1 MGYNLLLL
9 LAAAIWGSG
18 FVAQSL
24 GMKDLGP
31 FGFTGARFLVGSAS
45 LVPLC
50 LYFYKKGKFA
60 GLTIKDILIAGLP
73 VGCLLFIAISFQQ
86 VGLKFTTA
94 GNAGFITS
102 LYVILVP
109 ILGIFIKKKTN
120 LNVWVGCFIAII
132 GLFFVSVSSDS
143 KVNYGDMLQLIGAL
157 FWAAHI
163 LTIDHF
169 SRKISPILLSFFQF
183 LVCGIIGIIVACSIE
198 TITFSNIMISW
209 KPILYSGIMSVGI
222 AYTLQVVAQE
232 KTHPSVAAI
241 ILSLEAVFAVIFG
254 VLFLNE
260 SITFRMFIGCG
271 LMLIGI
277 LLPQINFIQIW
288 KKNKKNLPYKKEKE
302 VG

>member
-1 MGYNLLLL
+1 MAGL
-9 LAAAIWGSG
+9 
-18 FVAQSL
+18 
-24 GMKDLGP
+24 
-31 FGFTGARFLVGSAS
+31 LVG
-45 LVPLC
+45 C
-50 LYFYKKGKFA
+50 
-60 GLTIKDILIAGLP
+60 I
-73 VGCLLFIAISFQQ
+73 LFIAISFQQ
-86 VGLKFTTA
+86 VGLQFTTA

-109 ILGIFIKKKTN
+109 ILGIFLKKKTN
-120 LNVWVGCFIAII
+120 INIWVGCFIAAI
-132 GLFFVSVSSDS
+132 GLYLVSVGRDF
-143 KVNYGDMLQLIGAL
+143 KINYGDILQLIGAF

-169 SRKISPILLSFFQF
+169 SRKVSPVILSFVQF
-183 LVCGIIGIIVACSIE
+183 FICGIIGLIIAFFFENI
-198 TITFSNIMISW
+198 IFSNVLISW

-260 SITFRMFIGCG
+260 SISFRMFIGCG

-277 LLPQINFIQIW
+277 LLPQINFTQIW
-288 KKNKKNLPYKKEKE
+288 DKNKKNLPRKKEKE